1 MDSNEKPIT
10 KVEKKPGAWHL
21 ADNKDLYEV
30 QRVNNFRINIT
41 LSDNSEIK
49 NKNAAIEVFS
59 VALRSFTP
67 PSYSQNP
74 IYVSRGNTKII
85 YAGRMDVAGSMDLVF
100 EDYIGADTYGQLME
114 LQQEAGNLGTER
126 VFDSKRYKHT
136 VTVEELTPDYDK
148 TVRTYTLTGC
158 WFTNV
163 RQSELNQEGT
173 DKSSVTATMYYDW
186 FDVASGEATINDTI
200 TYKG

>member
-1 MDSNEKPIT
+1 MISN
-10 KVEKKPGAWHL
+10 KKPGAWHL

-41 LSDNSEIK
+41 LSDDSKIE
-49 NKNAAIEVFS
+49 NKTNVAEVFS

-67 PSYSQNP
+67 PSYSQNS
-74 IYVSRGNTKII
+74 ISVSRGNTKIF
-85 YAGRMDVAGSMDLVF
+85 YAGRMDVAGSMDLTF
-100 EDYIGADTYGQLME
+100 EDYIGADTYGQLMA
-114 LQQEAGNLGTER
+114 LQKEAGNLANEK
-126 VFDSKRYKHT
+126 VFSSKRYKHT
-136 VTVEELTPDYDK
+136 VTVEELTPDYSQV
-148 TVRTYTLTGC
+148 VRIYTLSGC

-186 FDVASGEATINDTI
+186 FDVVSGPATIKDAT
-200 TYKG
+200 TYKGDTTTL